1 VATTNAPLPLAE
13 KVRQQRARRSEF
25 MVEMIA
31 LVAIVVVV
39 HAFYTAVV
47 RPHARAILAEQA
59 AAMEVDP
66 QYVPERSW
74 WVISKDPEQ
83 EVSFILGFWAIFV
96 MVYRGNA
103 ALRARRHLDH
113 DYLHLPEGM
122 RVLPEDSREYLR
134 QLETMP
140 ERQRGEL
147 LPRAL
152 HTALERFGATRS
164 VQDAS
169 AAARNVCAMENERMD
184 SELSM
189 VRFVAWAIPSIGFVG
204 TVRGIGES
212 LQQAHKAI
220 EGDVSGV
227 TAGLGV
233 SFNSTL
239 IALALSIIVMFFL
252 HQLQLLQERLVLDT
266 ENYVDDRLLRHLH
279 VR

>member
-1 VATTNAPLPLAE
+1 MAITNDSSPLGQHAPQRNRSDFLMELFALLAIF
-13 KVRQQRARRSEF
+13 V
-25 MVEMIA
+25 
-31 LVAIVVVV
+31 LV

-47 RPHARAILAEQA
+47 RPRASAIIAEQT
-59 AAMEVDP
+59 AAMATDP
-66 QYVPERSW
+66 NYVPERTF
-74 WVISKDPEQ
+74 WVIAKDYEQ
-83 EVSFILGFWAIFV
+83 EACFVLGLWAIFV
-96 MVYRGNA
+96 MLYRGSKVS
-103 ALRARRHLDH
+103 RARKLLDR
-113 DYLHLPEGM
+113 DFLHLPEGM

-134 QLETMP
+134 QIEALP
-140 ERQRGEL
+140 PAEREQL

-169 AAARNVCAMENERMD
+169 AAARGLCAMENERMD

-189 VRFVAWAIPSIGFVG
+189 IRFVAWAIPSIGFVG

-239 IALALSIIVMFFL
+239 IALTLSIIVMFFL

-266 ENYVDDRLLRHLH
+266 ENHVDDRLLRHLH

>member
-1 VATTNAPLPLAE
+1 MAITDETSAHA
-13 KVRQQRARRSEF
+13 QRVARRNRSDFLMELF
-25 MVEMIA
+25 A
-31 LVAIVVVV
+31 LLAIFVLV

-47 RPHARAILAEQA
+47 RPRASAIVAEQA
-59 AAMEVDP
+59 VAMAADP
-66 QYVPERSW
+66 NYVPERTF
-74 WVISKDPEQ
+74 WVIAKDYEQ
-83 EVSFILGFWAIFV
+83 EACFVLGFWAIFV
-96 MVYRGNA
+96 MLYRGSKVS
-103 ALRARRHLDH
+103 RARRLLERDF
-113 DYLHLPEGM
+113 LHLPEGM

-134 QLETMP
+134 QVEALP
-140 ERQRGEL
+140 PAEREQL

-169 AAARNVCAMENERMD
+169 AAARGLCAMENERMD

-189 VRFVAWAIPSIGFVG
+189 IRFVAWAIPSIGFVG
-204 TVRGIGES
+204 TVRGIGQS

-239 IALALSIIVMFFL
+239 IALTLSIIVMFFL

>member
-1 VATTNAPLPLAE
+1 LAITDP
-13 KVRQQRARRSEF
+13 KITPAKRPYARRNRAEF
-25 MVEMIA
+25 LVEVFA

-47 RPHARAILAEQA
+47 RPRADAAVTAQA
-59 AAMEVDP
+59 AAMAADP
-66 QYVPERSW
+66 DFVAPRDPW
-74 WVISKDPEQ
+74 IILKDWEQ
-83 EVSFILGFWAIFV
+83 EACFILGFWAVFV
-96 MVYRGNA
+96 MVWRGRSVSNSRGM
-103 ALRARRHLDH
+103 LERDV
-113 DYLHLPEGM
+113 LHLPDGM

-134 QLETMP
+134 QVEALP
-140 ERQRGEL
+140 DAEREHL

-152 HTALERFGATRS
+152 HVALERFGATRS

-169 AAARNVCAMENERMD
+169 AAARNVCAAENERMD

-189 VRFVAWAIPSIGFVG
+189 VRFVAWAIPAIGFIG

-220 EGDVSGV
+220 EGDVAGV
-227 TAGLGV
+227 TAGLGTA
-233 SFNSTL
+233 FNSTL
-239 IALALSIIVMFFL
+239 IALVLSIVVMFFL